1 MSGASVVDFKRVRR
15 YHCRFER
22 SITIL
27 RYRLLAAF
35 AAVLAGVTASPSDA
49 AQRGSS
55 AAVQSASG
63 YEQRGDV
70 RAFIDE
76 LVREHGFS
84 RKTLTRWFR
93 DVRYQPKIV
102 EAMERPIVAPPRW
115 FEYAPQFITPA
126 RIEGGVA
133 FWQAHA
139 DSLARAEREFGVPP
153 QIIVAIVGVE
163 TFYGRNVGNYRVI
176 DALTTL
182 AFDYPRRAAFFRGEL
197 REFLLLAR
205 EEKFKPL
212 VPKGSFAGAFG
223 VPQFMPG
230 SVRAYAIDYDGD
242 GHVDLWQ
249 SGDDAVGSIAN
260 YLARHDWLRGQPIWS
275 KATIAP
281 SQRDAVLRRLDGG
294 LSERRPL
301 AAWNADGV
309 AAERLPDPMSPEPVG
324 LLALEVADAENDADA
339 QDLRIVFP
347 NFYVITR
354 YNKSRLYAS
363 AVTSLAEAI
372 RAQYDRERGS
382 ALRGSERSG
391 AGNELARRPVRIL
404 R

>member
-1 MSGASVVDFKRVRR
+1 AIF
-15 YHCRFER
+15 
-22 SITIL
+22 
-27 RYRLLAAF
+27 
-35 AAVLAGVTASPSDA
+35 TALP
-49 AQRGSS
+49 S
-55 AAVQSASG
+55 AAASRSHTQASAQPGSG
-63 YEQRGDV
+63 YERREDV
-70 RAFIDE
+70 RAFIDA
-76 LVREHGFS
+76 LVRDDGFS

-102 EAMERPIVAPPRW
+102 EAMDRPISAPPKW
-115 FEYAPQFITPA
+115 FEYAPQFLTPE
-126 RIEGGVA
+126 RIDGGVA

-139 DSLARAEREFGVPP
+139 DALARAERDFGVPP
-153 QIIVAIVGVE
+153 EIVVAIIGVE
-163 TFYGRNVGNYRVI
+163 TFYGRNVGSYRVI
-176 DALTTL
+176 DALSTL

-197 REFLLLAR
+197 RQFLLLAR
-205 EEKFKPL
+205 EEKFSPL

-223 VPQFMPG
+223 VAQFMPG

-242 GHVDLWQ
+242 GRIDLWQ

-275 KATIAP
+275 KAMIAS
-281 SQRDAVLRRLDGG
+281 SQREAVLRRLDGG

-301 AAWNADGV
+301 EAWNADGV
-309 AAERLPDPMSPEPVG
+309 AAERLPDPMSPGPVG
-324 LLALEVADAENDADA
+324 LLALEAADADGDTDA

-372 RAQYDRERGS
+372 RAQHDGADGS
-382 ALRGSERSG
+382 APR
-391 AGNELARRPVRIL
+391 
-404 R
+404 